1 MKKALAVLFL
11 ATFLL
16 SIVGCGNKKE
26 ESFPN
31 KPIEMVIPY
40 AAGGATDSVGRVLEA
55 AMRKHLPNG
64 QTLVIVNKPGGASVV
79 GTTEVAKAKPDG
91 YKLAMVP
98 SGSISVQPHFGNA
111 PYKPEDFQAIA
122 RLATSPILFAVRAD
136 SQWETFTEWSKY
148 VEENPDTFIY
158 GSSGKGNP
166 GQLGIQKYISAK
178 NLKVKNV
185 PYQGSG
191 QIYAA
196 LLGGHI
202 HGEVSASQELKGQID
217 SGEVRILANLGT
229 TKADFYKDVPTLK
242 EMGYDMSTELYFG
255 IVAPKGIPD
264 STLKILSEAFKKA
277 VEDPEVIN
285 AFKRSGIN
293 ANYAGAQEF
302 QKQIADDY
310 VSFGKTLK
318 ELGLVK

>member
-1 MKKALAVLFL
+1 MKKSVITLLLIVLPFYL
-11 ATFLL
+11 
-16 SIVGCGNKKE
+16 VGCSSKKE
-26 ESFPN
+26 DTFPS

-40 AAGGATDSVGRVLEA
+40 SAGGATDSVGRILEA

-79 GTTEVAKAKPDG
+79 GTTEVAKSKPDG
-91 YKLAMVP
+91 YKLALVP
-98 SGSISVQPHFGNA
+98 SGSISVQPHFGNT
-111 PYKPEDFQAIA
+111 PYKPDDFQAIA
-122 RLATSPILFAVRAD
+122 RVATSPILFAVKAD
-136 SQWETFTEWSKY
+136 SPWKTFKEWSDY
-148 VEENPDTFIY
+148 VKQNPDAFIY

-166 GQLGIQKYISAK
+166 GQLGLQKYISAN
-178 NLKVKNV
+178 NLFVKNV

-202 HGEVSASQELKGQID
+202 HGEVSAAQEMKGQID

-229 TKADFYKDVPTLK
+229 TKDDFYKSVPTLQ

-264 STLKILSEAFKKA
+264 STLKILSDAFKKA
-277 VEDPEVIN
+277 TEDPEVKE
-285 AFKRSGIN
+285 AFIRAGIT
-293 ANYAGAQEF
+293 ANYADAVTF
-302 QKQIADDY
+302 QKQITDDY
-310 VSFGKTLK
+310 TAFGKTLK
-318 ELGLVK
+318 ELGLIR